1 MMKENIKKILIYVLL
16 SITVVV
22 VCILLF
28 KQCSGDKSG
37 MKKSSGNSSAIVNI
51 KNDSIDKLKK
61 KNLASNGHALE
72 SQTEESEVI
81 ELVEID
87 EDAVV
92 SKAIG
97 KSTVI
102 SPQIKKP
109 NVIVIRKEPQ
119 TSISRQFDNGVGE
132 DQKPKLEEI
141 LKNELKVLSVKVD
154 ILEEKVKALLERMR
168 LFSEE
173 KEKRMLVEGM
183 DLAKKK
189 ENVDLTGVTD
199 TLKDNDAVYRYPTH
213 VLAGGFSTY
222 EKWTGYGFQASYTYR
237 ISKFVS
243 LGGQGNAF
251 LKEGKYSGDRDLYMG
266 IRANFHFF
274 PLFIENSRFDLY
286 AAGTAGFGR
295 DDSVDKFETMWYL
308 GSSYDFNKYW
318 GLFVEAGNIGV
329 LGLRLRF

>member
-1 MMKENIKKILIYVLL
+1 MKENILKISKFGLLIIAVLV
-16 SITVVV
+16 I
-22 VCILLF
+22 CILLF

-37 MKKSSGNSSAIVNI
+37 MKESSGNSSAIVNI
-51 KNDSIDKLKK
+51 ENDSIDKLKK
-61 KNLASNGHALE
+61 KNLASNRHVLE

-97 KSTVI
+97 KSTFI

-119 TSISRQFDNGVGE
+119 TSMSRQFDDGVGE
-132 DQKPKLEEI
+132 DQKPKLED
-141 LKNELKVLSVKVD
+141 LLAGELK
-154 ILEEKVKALLERMR
+154 ILEAKVAILQEKVRSLMERMR
-168 LFSEE
+168 IFSEE
-173 KEKRMLVEGM
+173 KEKRDFVEEVNTVKNEDNLSDTSLTDM
-183 DLAKKK
+183 TEK
-189 ENVDLTGVTD
+189 ED
-199 TLKDNDAVYRYPTH
+199 DAYTYPIH
-213 VLAGGFSTY
+213 VLSGGVSTY
-222 EKWTGYGFQASYTYR
+222 EKWTGYGFQACYTYR

-251 LKEGKYSGDRDLYMG
+251 LKDGKYSGDRDLYIG
-266 IRANFHFF
+266 IRANFHVF
-274 PLFIENSRFDLY
+274 PLFVENSRFDLY

-318 GLFVEAGNIGV
+318 GAFVEAGNIGV